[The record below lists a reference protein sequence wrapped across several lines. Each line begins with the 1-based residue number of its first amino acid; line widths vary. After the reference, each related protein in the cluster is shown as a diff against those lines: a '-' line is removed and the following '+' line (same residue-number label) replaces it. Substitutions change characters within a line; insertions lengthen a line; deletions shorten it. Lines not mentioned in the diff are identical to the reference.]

1 MKDVKSVKD
10 VKVKCSPDFKGLFKV
25 FPAANKTDNQKNRI
39 FVENIQQVMIGF
51 KDFFSFRKN
60 RFFWINII
68 GMIVVTI
75 AVIWGTLA
83 WLDSYTR
90 HGEAHIV
97 PDVKNKNVEEAMK
110 ILSSGT
116 MKSVVTDSNYVKG
129 LPAGMVL
136 EQTPAAGARV
146 KEGRTVYLTIT
157 TTSVPLIQLPDIID
171 NSSIRQAEAKLKS
184 IGFKLTEPEL
194 VPGEQDWV
202 YGVKYRGK
210 ELKPGDKVPNEALL
224 TLCVGNT
231 HLRDSLAMDSTYL
244 DINSIP
250 QNNEEAEVDDSWF

>member
-1 MKDVKSVKD
+1 MFLS
-10 VKVKCSPDFKGLFKV
+10 
-25 FPAANKTDNQKNRI
+25 ATNKTNNQKNSI
-39 FVENIQQVMIGF
+39 FVENIQQIMIGF
-51 KDFFSFRKN
+51 KDFFSFQKN

-68 GMIVVTI
+68 GMIIVVVAAT
-75 AVIWGTLA
+75 WGTLA

-97 PDVKNKNVEEAMK
+97 PDVKNKNVKEAME
-110 ILSSGT
+110 ILSTGT

-157 TTSVPLIQLPDIID
+157 TTAVPLIQLPDIID

-202 YGVKYRGK
+202 YGVKYRGH
-210 ELKPGDKVPNEALL
+210 ELKSGDKVPNEALL
-224 TLCVGNT
+224 TLCVGDT
-231 HLRDSLAMDSTYL
+231 HLRDSLAMDSTY
-244 DINSIP
+244 ININAIP
-250 QNNEEAEVDDSWF
+250 QNDEEAEVDDSWF

>member
-1 MKDVKSVKD
+1 
-10 VKVKCSPDFKGLFKV
+10 
-25 FPAANKTDNQKNRI
+25 
-39 FVENIQQVMIGF
+39 MIGF

-68 GMIVVTI
+68 GMIVAVT

-110 ILSSGT
+110 ILGSST
-116 MKSVVTDSNYVKG
+116 MKSVVADSNYVKG
-129 LPAGMVL
+129 LLAGIVL

-146 KEGRTVYLTIT
+146 KEGRTVYLTIN

-194 VPGEQDWV
+194 VPGEQDWI

-210 ELKPGDKVPNEALL
+210 ELKPGDKIPNEALL

-231 HLRDSLAMDSTYL
+231 HLRDSLAMDSTFL
-244 DINSIP
+244 EINSIP